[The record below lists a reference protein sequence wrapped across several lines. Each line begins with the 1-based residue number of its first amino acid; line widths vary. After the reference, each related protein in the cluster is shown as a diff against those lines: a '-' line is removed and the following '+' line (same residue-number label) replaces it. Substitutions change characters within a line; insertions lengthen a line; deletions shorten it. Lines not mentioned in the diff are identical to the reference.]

1 MRPVEKLFVKMGINL
16 RYWCGDNETLVT
28 PTTYSDLMV
37 ANEKLN
43 NAYRSGEIAKH
54 GNFHRDKMEF
64 GEARTKS
71 ERNKINEDYERQKSL
86 KQGERE
92 P

>member
-1 MRPVEKLFVKMGINL
+1 MRINL

-28 PTTYSDLMV
+28 PATYSDLKV
-37 ANEKLN
+37 SNEKLN
-43 NAYRSGEIAKH
+43 NAYEAGKIAKH
-54 GNFHRDKMEF
+54 GSPYREKMAF
-64 GEARTKS
+64 DEAMTKS
-71 ERNKINEDYERQKSL
+71 ERDKMAEDYERQKSL